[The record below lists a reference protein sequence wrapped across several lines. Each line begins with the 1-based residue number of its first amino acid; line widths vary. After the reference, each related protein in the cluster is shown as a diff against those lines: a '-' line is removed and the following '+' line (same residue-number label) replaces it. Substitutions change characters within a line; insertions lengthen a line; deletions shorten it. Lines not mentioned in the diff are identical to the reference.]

1 MEGTLADGT
10 PFVFSSSAGD
20 RLETVTLEQ
29 VSLPDASTT
38 PIIVDESTVNIPLG
52 LRPGQTL
59 TVEDGGQLGDDFT
72 ALDTTFNVR
81 GGQVSQTT
89 EIYRSTVNVSG
100 GQFGA
105 ITSFIDS
112 LSEVP
117 ILVRDNSTLNVLAG
131 EVGVVEIDSGSI
143 ANVTGGSTGRFVI
156 GSGGEVNIEG
166 GRTGTIQLFDDTVL
180 NIFGGSFGQLF
191 LSSADDSSVNFTGTE
206 FFLDGDLIDDLE
218 VGETR
223 LLDASLT
230 LFTLSGVLSDGSE
243 FSSPINRRFAD
254 NLQISI
260 TRVDSI
266 SEPVL
271 LGDVD
276 LNGSVNFSDI
286 SPFILVLVSGAFQ
299 AEADCDENGVVNFL
313 DISPF
318 IAILSSL

>member
-1 MEGTLADGT
+1 MLRQFQLETKFRSPKNPRASVVDLSGVKLTRFLAQ
-10 PFVFSSSAGD
+10 SSSNGD
-20 RLETVTLEQ
+20 SKPKFFVVANQ
-29 VSLPDASTT
+29 KSA
-38 PIIVDESTVNIPLG
+38 
-52 LRPGQTL
+52 
-59 TVEDGGQLGDDFT
+59 
-72 ALDTTFNVR
+72 A
-81 GGQVSQTT
+81 
-89 EIYRSTVNVSG
+89 
-100 GQFGA
+100 
-105 ITSFIDS
+105 
-112 LSEVP
+112 VP
-117 ILVRDNSTLNVLAG
+117 EL
-131 EVGVVEIDSGSI
+131 
-143 ANVTGGSTGRFVI
+143 
-156 GSGGEVNIEG
+156 
-166 GRTGTIQLFDDTVL
+166 
-180 NIFGGSFGQLF
+180 
-191 LSSADDSSVNFTGTE
+191 SADDSSVNFTGTE

>member
-1 MEGTLADGT
+1 MVIQN
-10 PFVFSSSAGD
+10 PSSSWWPTKNQ
-20 RLETVTLEQ
+20 RL
-29 VSLPDASTT
+29 SP
-38 PIIVDESTVNIPLG
+38 
-52 LRPGQTL
+52 
-59 TVEDGGQLGDDFT
+59 
-72 ALDTTFNVR
+72 
-81 GGQVSQTT
+81 
-89 EIYRSTVNVSG
+89 
-100 GQFGA
+100 
-105 ITSFIDS
+105 
-112 LSEVP
+112 
-117 ILVRDNSTLNVLAG
+117 
-131 EVGVVEIDSGSI
+131 
-143 ANVTGGSTGRFVI
+143 
-156 GSGGEVNIEG
+156 
-166 GRTGTIQLFDDTVL
+166 
-180 NIFGGSFGQLF
+180 
-191 LSSADDSSVNFTGTE
+191 NFR
-206 FFLDGDLIDDLE
+206 LDDLE

-243 FSSPINRRFAD
+243 FSSPINRRFTD